1 MGPEEPIIQ
10 NRCKLPSLIAE
21 LSPEASKTSKKG
33 IIEFEDADTT
43 GGDED
48 VPPTTTE
55 GEDQI
60 LRNICSLLEEE
71 EEDLPVVVNPK
82 TPWLIPSC

>member
-1 MGPEEPIIQ
+1 MLGLEGPIIQ

-33 IIEFEDADTT
+33 IMDFEDADTT

-48 VPPTTTE
+48 LPPTTTE
-55 GEDQI
+55 DEDQI

-71 EEDLPVVVNPK
+71 EDLAVVVNPQ
-82 TPWLIPSC
+82 TPWLMASC